1 MRRGALESLLGQ
13 LLPVAAVALGLYW
26 IYKRLPSTADIARAG
41 SEAWGLLLNPTVA
54 SQMLSTVVLP
64 DGTNV
69 PVSEIVNGGSTID
82 GRGFFTYLGIQYQ
95 ITGRDPEMGYY
106 LTKRIVT

>member
-1 MRRGALESLLGQ
+1 MRRGALESLLAQ

-26 IYKRLPSTADIARAG
+26 IYKRLPTVQDIGRAG
-41 SEAWGLLLNPTVA
+41 SEAWGLFTQAPLT
-54 SQMLSTVVLP
+54 SEMLAVTVLP

-69 PVSEIVNGGSTID
+69 HVGDIVDAGSIINRD
-82 GRGFFTYLGIQYQ
+82 GFFMWRGVQYQ
-95 ITGRDPEMGYY
+95 ITGRDPDLGYY